1 MKFRSCEDG
10 AEARVV
16 ERLVCQGTLA
26 DPGSLRRGRILPGG
40 IRGGGKNQTGSF
52 ISDLKF
58 TDHEPTSVHLFR
70 PPRGQWFVTAV
81 TKADGLFYAHGNR

>member
-1 MKFRSCEDG
+1 MGQRPEWWSHVPRHTSRHWELKK
-10 AEARVV
+10 
-16 ERLVCQGTLA
+16 QK
-26 DPGSLRRGRILPGG
+26 DPPWRYQR
-40 IRGGGKNQTGSF
+40 GKNQTGSF